1 MKTDYLPGTEFTL
14 IQQDDMYHFNSDT
27 VLLGRFMKARRN
39 DSVLDIGC
47 ASGALLL
54 YASLHQPSMITGID
68 LFDEVLEQARIN
80 LERNHVQAQLIC
92 TRVQDFRP
100 SEQFDVIVCNPPY
113 FDTEND
119 ELINANPYLACARHE
134 AYLTMDELFSN
145 VRRLMKTNGHF
156 YLVHRASRLNE
167 LYSTSAAYGLQ
178 TVTMIPV
185 YKNRTSDASGA
196 LLEYCFGKK
205 RQLHIGQP
213 VYLNEM

>member
-1 MKTDYLPGTEFTL
+1 MYSTESRQLNRAARCSPRGTYFFSPC
-14 IQQDDMYHFNSDT
+14 I
-27 VLLGRFMKARRN
+27 AR
-39 DSVLDIGC
+39 
-47 ASGALLL
+47 A
-54 YASLHQPSMITGID
+54 
-68 LFDEVLEQARIN
+68 
-80 LERNHVQAQLIC
+80 
-92 TRVQDFRP
+92 
-100 SEQFDVIVCNPPY
+100 NPPY

-134 AYLTMDELFSN
+134 AHLTMGELFSN

-167 LYSTSAAYGLQ
+167 LYSISAAYGLQ
-178 TVTMIPV
+178 AVMMIPV
-185 YKNRTSDASGA
+185 YKNRTSDASGV